1 MPTVCY
7 KVSQIVA
14 IWIFCFSLWAEEIVH
29 ASSLEEAKSHYILET
44 IKHITW
50 PNEQEL
56 THFSIIILGN
66 DKALIRALSDVTKN
80 KKIRAKNIIINVVSN
95 QTQLTTLYKP
105 NSMLVL
111 TKENKSS
118 IKIINQKY
126 SDALI
131 INDGKV
137 YRDDLMISLVTYTD
151 HGKRQIK
158 LMLNRKNIVSR
169 GYQVSINLLDF
180 AGTKEDLSQQLEEN
194 SRFLQSLLQDV
205 KDKESQLTA
214 LERSLKDNRNA
225 LKLAVVALKD
235 KNTLLNKNKEE
246 LNALQQLRNSARNE
260 LSESQHQLALQKLSI
275 ARKQQ
280 ALTAQS
286 TKLARLRQ
294 QITDSQNRL
303 QDLEDEFIR
312 QQRVMKRKEKTIN
325 EQQSLLTLTTVVIF
339 SILLLSYF
347 VLRLAKMRKK
357 ANKDLKNLNSQLYE
371 LATTD
376 SMTKLL
382 NRRHFLELAQLH
394 LAELQRS
401 KLNSALLMIDIDHF
415 KKVNDTYGHA
425 MGDEAIIAFANL
437 LKASLR
443 EYDIVGRIGGE
454 EFAMLLSHCETS
466 AAEAIAERLRY
477 KTNYLAISLK
487 NIKIT
492 ISISI
497 GLKLLTSDDH
507 DIGAA
512 MQKADK
518 ALYQAKTNG
527 RNQVIVYHGKKT
539 Q

>member
-7 KVSQIVA
+7 KVSQIVV
-14 IWIFCFSLWAEEIVH
+14 IWIFCFSLWAEEIAH

-56 THFSIIILGN
+56 THFSILVFGN
-66 DKALIRALSDVTKN
+66 DSALIQALNDVAKN
-80 KKIRAKNIIINVVSN
+80 RKIRSKNIFINVAIN
-95 QTQLTTLYKP
+95 QSELTAKYKP
-105 NSMLVL
+105 HSILVL
-111 TKENKSS
+111 STENKFS
-118 IKIINQKY
+118 IKTMSQKF

-131 INDGKV
+131 INDGKIN
-137 YRDDLMISLVTYTD
+137 RNDLMISLVTYTD
-151 HGKRQIK
+151 HGKQQIK

-169 GYQVSINLLDF
+169 GYQVSIKLLDF

-194 SRFLQSLLQDV
+194 SQFLQSLLQDV
-205 KDKESQLTA
+205 KEKEIQLTA
-214 LERSLKDNRNA
+214 LERSLQNNRNA
-225 LKLAVVALKD
+225 LKLAVVSLKE
-235 KNTLLNKNKEE
+235 KNNLLSKNKEE
-246 LNALQQLRNSARNE
+246 LNTLQQLRHSTRNE
-260 LSESQHQLALQKLSI
+260 LSVSQHQLEQQKLLI
-275 ARKQQ
+275 AVKQQ
-280 ALTAQS
+280 ALTEQS
-286 TKLARLRQ
+286 TKLAALSQ
-294 QITDSQNRL
+294 QITNSQNRL
-303 QDLEDEFIR
+303 EELGDEFIR
-312 QQRVMKRKEKTIN
+312 QQRAMKRKEKTIN
-325 EQQSLLTLTTVVIF
+325 EQQSLLTITTVVIF

-347 VLRLAKMRKK
+347 VFRLAKMRKK

-394 LAELQRS
+394 LAELQRN

-425 MGDEAIIAFANL
+425 MGDEAIIALAKL
-437 LKASLR
+437 LRASLR

-454 EFAMLLSHCETS
+454 EFTMLLSHCDTN

-477 KTNYLAISLK
+477 KANYLAISLK
-487 NIKIT
+487 NKKIS

-497 GLKLLTSDDH
+497 GLKFLTSKDNE
-507 DIGAA
+507 IGSA

-518 ALYQAKTNG
+518 ALYQAKANG
-527 RNQVIVYHGKKT
+527 RNQVVVYHDDKS
-539 Q
+539 